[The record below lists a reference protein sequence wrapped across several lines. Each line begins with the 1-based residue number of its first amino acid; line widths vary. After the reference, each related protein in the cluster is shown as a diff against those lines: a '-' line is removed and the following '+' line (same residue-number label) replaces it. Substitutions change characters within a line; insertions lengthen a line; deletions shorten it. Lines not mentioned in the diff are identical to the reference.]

1 MVNTSNDSKRQIKIY
16 QKTYAL
22 PILGG
27 ERLDRLQ
34 NEIRIDSQNLQRG
47 YVESETTIEEKGF
60 LSKKIIKKVVKQELN
75 FEQRFA
81 ALDKLVKNYDAVIET
96 LQKHQVEYQ
105 NFFESLADE
114 IREIVTHK
122 FVDIAN
128 VEKER
133 REIAS
138 IAEIENDVSLLQ
150 IASSQKTQ
158 ILETAKEMGYA
169 AILMIKK
176 LDLMR
181 ASLEKIANDQQTQR
195 DVLENMVKK
204 LSAQRKAY
212 EVQLKINRLQAEAAE
227 LTKIALNF
235 ENYMESFL
243 GSFQKLLGNVS
254 QVDKDLSVAMQEIQQ
269 IAELA
274 MSEQSGNIIINDLQS
289 RKILDFLVASDLPQ
303 SRIIDTLKYSHNV
316 NNEFEFDY
324 KLNTANTEVSLDTCL
339 ENIQTYVQVVLKSAI
354 ENPIDDQV
362 NTESLRQPDAIESN
376 LPKQSDQD
384 AYDYLRRAK
393 NKIKRKFF

>member
-1 MVNTSNDSKRQIKIY
+1 M
-16 QKTYAL
+16 
-22 PILGG
+22 IL
-27 ERLDRLQ
+27 LL
-34 NEIRIDSQNLQRG
+34 
-47 YVESETTIEEKGF
+47 F
-60 LSKKIIKKVVKQELN
+60 LSFLFLPEFL
-75 FEQRFA
+75 
-81 ALDKLVKNYDAVIET
+81 
-96 LQKHQVEYQ
+96 Q

-150 IASSQKTQ
+150 IALSQKMQ
-158 ILETAKEMGYA
+158 ILETAKAIGYA

-181 ASLEKIANDQQTQR
+181 ASLEKIANNQQTQR

-204 LSAQRKAY
+204 LSVQRKAY
-212 EVQLKINRLQAEAAE
+212 EVQLKINRLQTEAAE

-254 QVDKDLSVAMQEIQQ
+254 QVDKDLSGAMQEIQQ

-289 RKILDFLVASDLPQ
+289 RKILDFLVASDLTKSQ
-303 SRIIDTLKYSHNV
+303 LIDALEYSHNV
-316 NNEFEFDY
+316 NNEFE
-324 KLNTANTEVSLDTCL
+324 LGASQLGTE
-339 ENIQTYVQVVLKSAI
+339 
-354 ENPIDDQV
+354 
-362 NTESLRQPDAIESN
+362 
-376 LPKQSDQD
+376 
-384 AYDYLRRAK
+384 
-393 NKIKRKFF
+393 